1 MAGKSIIGSLYVAL
15 GLDSANFD
23 AGAKKAQSS
32 LAGLTS
38 SIKGFAAGALGALS
52 FGAVTAVL
60 QATINRLDDL
70 NKVSQKIGIPVEQLS
85 GLEFAAKLADVS
97 VEGLQVSMKKLNVQ
111 LAELAGG
118 GTNAA
123 GEAFKAMGISIRN
136 ADGSLK
142 TNQQILLE
150 SADKFATYRDSAEK
164 SALAV
169 AIFGRQGLEMIP
181 MLNAGSKGI
190 QEATDQARA
199 FGTVV
204 TKEAA
209 QAAEDFN
216 DNLTRLTE
224 AGRGLVTQLV
234 SNILPTLVDVTNQ
247 FVAAAE
253 KGGGFT
259 SVSDSI
265 KASLLGMT
273 EVAMQTAHEFRALAT
288 IVGVMN
294 ENATKSDGLTASLDR
309 WKQAFA
315 DIKQDSADTT
325 SAIQK
330 MYNTAGDPTG
340 SLASIDKLTA
350 SMQKANEAAGDG
362 ENAPIVKTL
371 TKVKTKTSEA
381 SKALEKLKQDGQD
394 VFESTRTP
402 IEKYQMSV
410 AHLNELLAAGAINQ
424 DTYTRAVANLRN
436 EFSQTGDTVESVGT
450 EISNTFGSAFQSIID
465 SALSGTFDL
474 KDSLKD
480 LLNQLVKLSLNNV
493 FTSLLGGGGG
503 HPLYG
508 GGGGLSGILGSL
520 FGFAKGGT
528 IMPGGTGGID
538 SQLVMFRKSPNERV
552 DITKPGQSLGGG
564 GSRVIVNDY
573 RTNAPKV
580 DVQQDGPDFTVVIRD
595 EVNRN
600 INQGYTDGAMG
611 SRFGNR
617 PVRTRR

>member
-85 GLEFAAKLADVS
+85 GLEYAAKLADIS
-97 VEGLQVSMKKLNVQ
+97 VEGLQTSMKKLSVG
-111 LAELAGG
+111 LADFASGG
-118 GTNAA
+118 KSDAA
-123 GEAFKAMGISIRN
+123 EALKAMGIN
-136 ADGSLK
+136 ALDANGKLRPTSD
-142 TNQQILLE
+142 ILRDI
-150 SADKFATYRDSAEK
+150 ADKFAGYKDGAEK

-169 AIFGRQGLEMIP
+169 ALFGRAGLDMIP
-181 MLNAGSKGI
+181 LLNAGSQGI
-190 QEATDQARA
+190 KEATDQAQA

-224 AGRGLVTQLV
+224 AGRGLVTQIV

-247 FVAAAE
+247 FVAAAG
-253 KGGGFT
+253 KGGEFT

-294 ENATKSDGLTASLDR
+294 ENATKSDGLQASLER

-340 SLASIDKLTA
+340 SLASIDKLVA
-350 SMQKANEAAGDG
+350 GMQKVNEASGDG

-424 DTYTRAVANLRN
+424 DTYTRAVANLRD
-436 EFSQTGDTVESVGT
+436 EFSQTGDTVQSVGT
-450 EISNTFGSAFQSIID
+450 EVQNTFGNAFQSIID

-480 LLNQLVKLSLNNV
+480 LLNQLIKLSLNNV
-493 FTSLLGGGGG
+493 FTSLLGGG

-508 GGGGLSGILGSL
+508 GGGGLSGIFGSL
-520 FGFAKGGT
+520 FGFARGGT
-528 IMPGGTGGID
+528 IMPGGHGGID
-538 SQLVMFRKSPNERV
+538 SQLVAFRKSPNERV
-552 DITKPGQSLGGG
+552 DITKPGQTLSGG
-564 GSRVIVNDY
+564 GSRVVINDY